1 MRFRLILLSSLAGAL
16 IGIALE
22 IAIVVAALGSWTRSY
37 DPVYNRHEWVMWT
50 IPLLI
55 GLLAGVFVY
64 RHTARRRKLQ
74 SVLTGILVLV
84 LYAAG
89 LILLFLSHLKF

>member
-1 MRFRLILLSSLAGAL
+1 
-16 IGIALE
+16 
-22 IAIVVAALGSWTRSY
+22 
-37 DPVYNRHEWVMWT
+37 MWT